1 MSQLLFFDLDL
12 LGHMM
17 SVDLRPALER
27 LQGNRALHR
36 GGTVLESEVWGL
48 SVTLAPYK
56 LSFDPVT

>member
-1 MSQLLFFDLDL
+1 
-12 LGHMM
+12 M